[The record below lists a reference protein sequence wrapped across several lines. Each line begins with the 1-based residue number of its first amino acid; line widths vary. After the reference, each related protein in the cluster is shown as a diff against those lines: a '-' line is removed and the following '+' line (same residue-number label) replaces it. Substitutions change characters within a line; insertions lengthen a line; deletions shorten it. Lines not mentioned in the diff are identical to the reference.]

1 MSEGIKKILKKMK
14 KNAQFLAHFPLS
26 AEGNRGEKKVQKS
39 EKNGPFLGSKR
50 VENAVFSTHPRSEF
64 VDFWSSPEETPLRG
78 GQKT

>member
-39 EKNGPFLGSKR
+39 ENTPTVKWSYF
-50 VENAVFSTHPRSEF
+50 FS
-64 VDFWSSPEETPLRG
+64 WC
-78 GQKT
+78 